1 MFSNAIVR
9 SPCPDMVC
17 GITTASL
24 GQPNFE
30 AAQRQH
36 KRYIEALETCGVNV
50 TVLDSDEDYPD
61 SVFVEDTAL
70 ITPECAII
78 TNPGALSRRGETE
91 SMAEALL
98 EFFSEVEEI
107 KTPGTLDAGDIMM
120 IGNHYYVGLSKRT
133 NAAGA
138 NQLIEILAAYD
149 LTGST
154 VELAGILHLKTGLS
168 YLEDNILLI
177 ASGFLNEPQFKQF
190 DQIPVADDE
199 AYAANSVWIN
209 GTVLVPAGFPKTK
222 AAIEAK
228 GFKVIEL
235 NVSEFQK
242 LDGGLSC
249 LSLRF

>member
-9 SPCPDMVC
+9 SPCFNMVS
-17 GITTASL
+17 GITTAKL
-24 GQPNFE
+24 GQPDYDV
-30 AAQRQH
+30 AQRQH
-36 KRYIEALETCGVNV
+36 KRYIEALETCGINV
-50 TVLDSDEDYPD
+50 TVLDEDDDYPD

-91 SMAEALL
+91 SISEALL
-98 EFFSEVEEI
+98 EFFYELEEI
-107 KTPGTLDAGDIMM
+107 KTPGTLDAGDVMM
-120 IGNHYYVGLSKRT
+120 VGNHYYIGLSERT
-133 NAAGA
+133 NLAGA
-138 NQLIEILAAYD
+138 QQLIEILKAYD
-149 LTGST
+149 LSGST
-154 VELAGILHLKTGLS
+154 VNMAGILHLKTGLS

-177 ASGFLNEPQFKQF
+177 ASGFVNEPQFKQF
-190 DQIPVADDE
+190 DQIIVPDDE
-199 AYAANSVWIN
+199 GYAANSVWVN

-222 AAIEAK
+222 AAIEGK
-228 GFKVIEL
+228 GLKVIEL

>member
-9 SPCPDMVC
+9 SPCPNMVC

-50 TVLDSDEDYPD
+50 MILDSDDDYPD

-91 SMAEALL
+91 SMSDALL
-98 EFFSEVEEI
+98 EFFSEIEEI

-120 IGNHYYVGLSKRT
+120 VGNHYYIGLSQRT

-168 YLEDNILLI
+168 YLENNILLI

-190 DQIPVADDE
+190 DQILVADDE

-228 GFKVIEL
+228 GLKTIEL